1 MKKGS
6 LCTAAFFTI
15 MFDSKKLIKK
25 EGSEKNPGCMKIY
38 VKKGAPRLAVYAV
51 SL

>member
-15 MFDSKKLIKK
+15 MYDSKKLIKK
-25 EGSEKNPGCMKIY
+25 EGSGKNPGCMKY
-38 VKKGAPRLAVYAV
+38 M
-51 SL
+51 